1 MAPRLLFRYIM
12 RKHTLGAALA
22 LLLIAAA
29 PVAAQRDLGEGQ
41 ERDDRAHTLV
51 LAAMQRPIDYLVLML
66 DRVPDEVVP
75 VVDDAIGELEVT
87 RDDALAEVDEPDQAS
102 LTVTGGT
109 QRAEDILQAEM
120 NKQTPEMRATLH
132 KAQLKIQGARAQAL
146 TALRQ
151 R

>member
-1 MAPRLLFRYIM
+1 MAPGRHILM
-12 RKHTLGAALA
+12 TLALVLALA
-22 LLLIAAA
+22 VSPAL
-29 PVAAQRDLGEGQ
+29 AQRDLGEGQ
-41 ERDDRAHTLV
+41 PRDERAYTLV

-66 DRVPDEVVP
+66 DRVPDEVTP
-75 VVDDAIGELEVT
+75 VVDDTIAELEAT

-102 LTVTGGT
+102 GT
-109 QRAEDILQAEM
+109 ITSGTTRAEEILQAEM
-120 NKQTPEMRATLH
+120 NKQTPEIRATLH